1 MRFSPDSSPAFQYG
15 LYLAQHFQTELHL
28 AHVLPPSLSQG
39 YAKQNVEPVERVQS
53 DVREQLNEKLMN
65 MVPEEAGVWCT
76 PKVVLLAEG
85 PAYEKLTEYAEEQHI
100 DLIILGI
107 RGHSLVETL
116 LVGSTRP
123 AWSG

>member
-1 MRFSPDSSPAFQYG
+1 M
-15 LYLAQHFQTELHL
+15 
-28 AHVLPPSLSQG
+28 
-39 YAKQNVEPVERVQS
+39 K
-53 DVREQLNEKLMN
+53 KLMN

-107 RGHSLVETL
+107 RGHNLVETL
-116 LVGSTRP
+116 LVGSTTTRVVRQAP
-123 AWSG
+123 CPVLSVCPLTIPK